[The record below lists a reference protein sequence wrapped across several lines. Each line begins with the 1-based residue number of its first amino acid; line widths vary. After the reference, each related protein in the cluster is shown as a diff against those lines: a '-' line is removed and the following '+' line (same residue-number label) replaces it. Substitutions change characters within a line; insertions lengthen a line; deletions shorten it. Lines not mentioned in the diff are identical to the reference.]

1 MQFNSLSEF
10 VSMGGYGF
18 FVWISFGLSFFALI
32 LLTGWS
38 FWHKQYLFKSAK
50 LQLERAARIKAA
62 RKNAVVEQNDT
73 AKTKLTD
80 SQISE

>member
-1 MQFNSLSEF
+1 MQFDSLSEF
-10 VSMGGYGF
+10 LAMGGYGF

-38 FWHKQYLFKSAK
+38 FWQKQYLFKSAQ

-62 RKNAVVEQNDT
+62 RKNATSAEASKENAV
-73 AKTKLTD
+73 KTNVTD
-80 SQISE
+80 N

>member
-10 VSMGGYGF
+10 LSMGGYGF
-18 FVWISFGLSFFALI
+18 FVWISFGLSFLVLL

-38 FWHKQYLFKSAK
+38 FWQKQYLFKSAQ

-62 RKNAVVEQNDT
+62 RKSAANAD
-73 AKTKLTD
+73 A
-80 SQISE
+80 S